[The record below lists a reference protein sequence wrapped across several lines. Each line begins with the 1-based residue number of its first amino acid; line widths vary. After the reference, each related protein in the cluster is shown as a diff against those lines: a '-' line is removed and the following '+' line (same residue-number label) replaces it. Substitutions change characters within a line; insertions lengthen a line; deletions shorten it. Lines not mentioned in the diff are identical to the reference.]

1 MQIFVTGASGFVG
14 GAAVRRFVRE
24 GHRVRAMA
32 RSDRSAEAVAT
43 LGAEPVR
50 CSLEAIGAAD
60 IGDAEV
66 VLHAAAFV
74 DDWGP
79 AEAWYQG
86 NVVGTEHV
94 LAATRAAGARR
105 FIHIGTEA
113 AIVHGQDIDGADEG
127 YPLAPESTYPYCA
140 TKAIAEATVRAAN
153 DDRLETIVL
162 RPRLVWG
169 PGDTTL
175 APAIEAMAGRWRWI
189 NHGRARTSTTHI
201 DNLVEAI
208 ALALTEGLP
217 GEAYFVLDD
226 GVSTMHEMITGMAAA
241 RGITLPDA
249 SIPGWLAAAIGRT
262 CEALWRGLPL
272 RGTPPLTRHAAMV
285 MARTCVLDDA
295 KARREL
301 GYRPVISREAGLRAL
316 AT

>member
-1 MQIFVTGASGFVG
+1 MRIFVTGASGFVG
-14 GAAVRRFVRE
+14 GAAVRRLVRE
-24 GHRVRAMA
+24 GHHVCAMA
-32 RSDRSAEAVAT
+32 RSDRAAQTITA

-50 CSLEAIGAAD
+50 CSLESITAAD
-60 IGDAEV
+60 LGDAEV

-74 DDWGP
+74 EAWGP
-79 AEAWYQG
+79 PDAWYQG

-105 FIHIGTEA
+105 FILIGTEA
-113 AIVHGQDIDGADEG
+113 AIVHGQDIDGADEH

-140 TKAIAEATVRAAN
+140 TKAMAEALVRAAN
-153 DDRLETIVL
+153 DDRLETLVL

-175 APAIEAMAGRWRWI
+175 TPAIEAMAGRWRWI
-189 NHGRARTSTTHI
+189 DHGRARTSTTHI

-208 ALALTEGLP
+208 VLALTEGMP

-226 GVSTMHEMITGMAAA
+226 GASTMREMITGMAAA
-241 RGITLPDA
+241 RGITLPDDNV
-249 SIPGWLAAAIGRT
+249 PGWLAAAIGRA

-272 RGTPPLTRHAAMV
+272 RGAPPLTRHAAMV

-301 GYRPVISREAGLRAL
+301 GYRPVISRAAGLQAL
-316 AT
+316 AG